1 MFQETAAGI
10 SDVIGLGSDDLS
22 AWEMSLRALIIYI
35 TAIVLVRVGQMRF
48 MGQNTAFD
56 MILGIILGSV
66 LSRAITGNAAFLPTV
81 AAAGVLVAFHWL
93 FSVVSFHFD
102 FFGKLIKGR
111 EKTLVRDGEIQWDNM
126 LKNHISRRDL
136 EMAIRKTGKIT
147 QPGDVAVAHFER
159 SGDISVI
166 ARDKPKV
173 LRVADI
179 KVREGVQQVRIEL
192 AGAD

>member
-1 MFQETAAGI
+1 MLQEIAAGVN
-10 SDVIGLGSDDLS
+10 DVIGLGTEDLS

-66 LSRAITGNAAFLPTV
+66 LSRAITGNAPFLPTV
-81 AAAGVLVAFHWL
+81 TAAGFLVGFHWL
-93 FSVVSFHFD
+93 FSVVSFHLD

-111 EKTLVRDGEIQWDNM
+111 EKTLVRDGEIHWDNM
-126 LKNHISRRDL
+126 RKSHISRRDL
-136 EMAIRKTGKIT
+136 EMAIRNTGKIT
-147 QPGDVAVAHFER
+147 QPDDVALAHFER

-166 ARDKPKV
+166 PRDKPKV
-173 LRVADI
+173 LRVAEI
-179 KVREGVQQVRIEL
+179 KVRDGVQQVRIEL

>member
-1 MFQETAAGI
+1 MFQEIAAGI
-10 SDVIGLGSDDLS
+10 SDVIGLGTEDLS
-22 AWEMSLRALIIYI
+22 VWQMSLRALIIYV

-66 LSRAITGNAAFLPTV
+66 LSRAITGNAPLLPTV
-81 AAAGVLVAFHWL
+81 AAAVVLVAFHWL
-93 FSVVSFHFD
+93 FSVVSFHSD
-102 FFGKLIKGR
+102 FVGKLIKGR
-111 EKTLVRDGEIQWDNM
+111 EKTLVQDGEIRWDNM
-126 LKNHISRRDL
+126 RKSHISRRDL
-136 EMAIRKTGKIT
+136 EMAIRNTGKIT
-147 QPGDVAVAHFER
+147 KPDDVAVAHFER

-166 ARDKPKV
+166 PHDKPKV

-179 KVREGVQQVRIEL
+179 KVRDGVQQVRIEL